1 MKERCV
7 TYDTAS
13 DQETIHLGQELGKV
27 LKEGDVI
34 ALVGE
39 LGSGKTC
46 FTKGLALGLGVS
58 PDTIITS
65 PSFSLINEYE
75 GRHTLSY
82 PFPFGCLPTGKP
94 F

>member
-13 DQETIHLGQELGKV
+13 AQETIHLGQELGKA

-39 LGSGKTC
+39 LGS
-46 FTKGLALGLGVS
+46 
-58 PDTIITS
+58 
-65 PSFSLINEYE
+65 
-75 GRHTLSY
+75 
-82 PFPFGCLPTGKP
+82 
-94 F
+94 